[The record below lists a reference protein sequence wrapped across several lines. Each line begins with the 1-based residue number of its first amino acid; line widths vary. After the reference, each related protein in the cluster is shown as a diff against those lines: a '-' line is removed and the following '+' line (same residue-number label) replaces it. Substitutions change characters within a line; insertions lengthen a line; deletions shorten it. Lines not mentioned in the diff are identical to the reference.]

1 MGARTVSKALFLFAP
16 AVLGL
21 VLFLPGCTG
30 CEERTD
36 SGYPDR
42 SYENFRRLDREVIKL
57 GMTEEEVV
65 KVLGPPDRR
74 TGPNGLDID
83 LTTPADSV
91 SLWYRVT
98 TPEDFPEPGKVAA
111 PIEYILDVIDGKVV
125 HTGFESGF

>member
-21 VLFLPGCTG
+21 VLSLSGCTG

-57 GMTEEEVV
+57 GMTEADVV
-65 KVLGPPDRR
+65 KILGPPDRR
-74 TGPNGLDID
+74 TVYPEVPYENLIW
-83 LTTPADSV
+83 
-91 SLWYRVT
+91 LWYRVT

-111 PIEYILDVIDGKVV
+111 PIEYALDLVDGRVVRKV
-125 HTGFESGF
+125 FCSGY